1 MDLDL
6 TADQETLRDAVARIV
21 SDNSDLPRTGGVVEP
36 SKWFPAQRMEAELS
50 AGGYFGIAL
59 QEGCGALEA
68 ALMVYETSLSPLVM
82 ECAGSALIAPLLTGE
97 ELPRPVAIARP
108 QDLTRGVRFL
118 DVAQT
123 LILLMDDDV
132 VIVPA
137 AQLQVETL
145 TGPYAYPMGK
155 LAAMPDLAGA
165 RRLGAAKVAEC
176 QRLWRLAIALEIGA
190 AMQGAIDFTTDYVRQ
205 RHVFARPVGSF
216 QAVQHRLSADMV
228 RSRGVYWLAIK
239 AAWSGSPAD
248 ASLAAIHAQRSIAQ
262 VVYDAHQ
269 FNGALGMT
277 LEHALH
283 FWTFRLR
290 WLAGEM
296 GGPGR
301 QAADGGALVWADA
314 AG

>member
-6 TADQETLRDAVARIV
+6 TVDQETLRDAIARIV

-36 SKWFPAQRMEAELS
+36 SKWFPAERLEAELT

-59 QEGCGALEA
+59 QEGCGTLEA
-68 ALMVYETSLSPLVM
+68 ALMVYETGLSPLVM

-97 ELPRPVAIARP
+97 ELPRPVAIARVE
-108 QDLTRGVRFL
+108 DLTRGVRFL
-118 DVAQT
+118 DVAKT
-123 LILLMDDDV
+123 LIVLMEDDV
-132 VIVPA
+132 AIVPMA
-137 AQLQVETL
+137 GLDVEAL
-145 TGPYAYPMGK
+145 TGPYAFPLGK
-155 LAAMPDLAGA
+155 LAAVPDLAGA
-165 RRLGAAKVAEC
+165 RRLGADKAAEC
-176 QRLWRLAIALEIGA
+176 EKLWRLALALEIGA

-216 QAVQHRLSADMV
+216 QAVQHRLSTDMV
-228 RSRGVYWLAIK
+228 RSRGIYWLAMK
-239 AAWSGSPAD
+239 AAWTGSPTD
-248 ASLAAIHAQRSIAQ
+248 AALAAIHAQRSIAQ
-262 VVYDAHQ
+262 VVYDTHQ

-301 QAADGGALVWADA
+301 QASAGGALIWSGAED
-314 AG
+314 

>member
-21 SDNSDLPRTGGVVEP
+21 SDNSDLPRAGGVIEP
-36 SKWFPAQRMEAELS
+36 SKWFPADRIEAELT

-59 QEGCGALEA
+59 EEGCGALEA

-97 ELPRPVAIARP
+97 ELPRPVAIARV

-118 DVAQT
+118 DVART
-123 LILLMDDDV
+123 LIVLMEDDV
-132 VIVPA
+132 AIVPVA
-137 AQLQVETL
+137 GLEVEKL
-145 TGPYAYPMGK
+145 TGPYAYPLGK
-155 LAAMPDLAGA
+155 LARVPDLAGA
-165 RRLGAAKVAEC
+165 RRLGAARVGEC
-176 QRLWRLAIALEIGA
+176 ERLWRLALALEIGG
-190 AMQGAIDFTTDYVRQ
+190 AMQAAIDFTTDYVRQ

-228 RSRGVYWLAIK
+228 RSRGIYWMAIK
-239 AAWSGSPAD
+239 AAWSGSASD
-248 ASLAAIHAQRSIAQ
+248 AALAAIHAQRSIAQ
-262 VVYDAHQ
+262 AVYDTHQ

-296 GGPGR
+296 GGPGK
-301 QAADGGALVWADA
+301 QASAGGALVWPDA
-314 AG
+314 KD